1 MSTPKEP
8 GVSPIPSHCLDCY
21 QGHYELVVRDEEYP
35 LTDGSKIVVQRV
47 NYLRCV
53 ECGEEHLTQESNDY
67 LLGIGPPRIDVR
79 ALWAA
84 AQGES

>member
-1 MSTPKEP
+1 MSPSRETR
-8 GVSPIPSHCLDCY
+8 VSPIPSHCSDCY
-21 QGHYELVVRDEEYP
+21 HGRYELVVRDEEYP
-35 LTDGSKIVVQRV
+35 LTDGSRIIVQRV

-53 ECGEEHLTQESNDY
+53 ECGEEQLTQESNDY

-84 AQGES
+84 TRAE